1 MSAFTKQVAR
11 VTRTARATAKQLSAR
26 VALLKH
32 PAVRAAF
39 EAFPPAMRKDVDLSL
54 STYGD
59 SVYMNTTVRNLESF
73 KVPKLTCLLERFMG
87 DEWTA
92 RVNEYTNDTPNKDF
106 HFERRVDGCR
116 MACVDFTLNV
126 TIFAYVK
133 SDSPL
138 CRVVVTGVTERM
150 VREETKEIVCA

>member
-1 MSAFTKQVAR
+1 MSAFTKQIAR

-39 EAFPPAMRKDVDLSL
+39 EAFPLSQRKDVDLSL

-59 SVYMNTTVRNLESF
+59 SVYINTTMRNLESF

-87 DEWTA
+87 SEWTA

-106 HFERRVDGCR
+106 HFERQVDG
-116 MACVDFTLNV
+116 FTIHV
-126 TIFAYVK
+126 SIYAYVK

-138 CRVVVTGVTERM
+138 CRIVVTGVTERV
-150 VREETKEIVCA
+150 VREEVKQIVCA

>member
-32 PAVRAAF
+32 PAVKAAF
-39 EAFPPAMRKDVDLSL
+39 EAFPPALRKDLNLSL

-59 SVYMNTTVRNLESF
+59 SVYINTTLRNLDSF

-87 DEWTA
+87 SEWTA
-92 RVNEYTNDTPNKDF
+92 RVNEYTNDSPNKDF
-106 HFERRVDGCR
+106 HFEQRIPETGQYHE
-116 MACVDFTLNV
+116 FTLNV
-126 TIFAYVK
+126 SIYAYVK

-138 CRVVVTGVTERM
+138 CRIVVTGVTERV
-150 VREETKEIVCA
+150 VREEVKQIVCA

>member
-39 EAFPPAMRKDVDLSL
+39 EAFPPVMRKDVDISL
-54 STYGD
+54 STYGE
-59 SVYMNTTVRNLESF
+59 SVYMNTTMRNLESF

-87 DEWTA
+87 DEWRA
-92 RVNEYTNDTPNKDF
+92 RVSEYPNDTPNKDF
-106 HFERRVDGCR
+106 HFERRIGETGQYHE
-116 MACVDFTLNV
+116 FTLNV

>member
-39 EAFPPAMRKDVDLSL
+39 EAFPPVMRKDVDISL

-59 SVYMNTTVRNLESF
+59 SVYMNTTMRNLESF

-87 DEWTA
+87 DEWRA
-92 RVNEYTNDTPNKDF
+92 RVSEYPNDTPNKDF
-106 HFERRVDGCR
+106 HFERRIGETGQYHE
-116 MACVDFTLNV
+116 FTLNV

>member
-59 SVYMNTTVRNLESF
+59 SVYMNTTMRNLESF

-106 HFERRVDGCR
+106 HFERRIGETGQYHE
-116 MACVDFTLNV
+116 FTLNV
-126 TIFAYVK
+126 SIYAYVK

-138 CRVVVTGVTERM
+138 CRIVVTGVTERV
-150 VREETKEIVCA
+150 VREEVKQIVCA

>member
-150 VREETKEIVCA
+150 VREETKEIVCE

>member
-39 EAFPPAMRKDVDLSL
+39 EAFPPVMRKDVDISL
-54 STYGD
+54 STYGE
-59 SVYMNTTVRNLESF
+59 SVYMNTTMRNLESF

-87 DEWTA
+87 DEWRA
-92 RVNEYTNDTPNKDF
+92 RVNEYPNDTPNKDF
-106 HFERRVDGCR
+106 HFERRIGETGQYHE
-116 MACVDFTLNV
+116 FTLNV

>member
-1 MSAFTKQVAR
+1 MSTFTKQVAR

-59 SVYMNTTVRNLESF
+59 SVYMNTTMRNLESF

-106 HFERRVDGCR
+106 HFERRIGETGQYHE
-116 MACVDFTLNV
+116 FTLNV

-138 CRVVVTGVTERM
+138 CRVVVTGVVERM

>member
-11 VTRTARATAKQLSAR
+11 VTRTTRIAAKQLSAR

-39 EAFPPAMRKDVDLSL
+39 EAFPPVMRKDVDISL
-54 STYGD
+54 STYGE
-59 SVYMNTTVRNLESF
+59 SVYMNTTMRNLESF

-87 DEWTA
+87 DEWRA
-92 RVNEYTNDTPNKDF
+92 RVSEYPNDTPNKDF
-106 HFERRVDGCR
+106 HFERRIGETGQYHE
-116 MACVDFTLNV
+116 FTLNV